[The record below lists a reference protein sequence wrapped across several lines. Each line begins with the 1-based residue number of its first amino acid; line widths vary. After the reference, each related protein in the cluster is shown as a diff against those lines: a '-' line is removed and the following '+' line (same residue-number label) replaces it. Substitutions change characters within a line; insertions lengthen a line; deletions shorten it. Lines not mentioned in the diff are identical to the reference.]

1 MTSSEI
7 HGFLDLNDKVPIKDD
22 EREVQRVSGR
32 MVLTSLLKFGDNS
45 SLIAEV
51 HQSEP
56 NGVTVLVY
64 PNTPE
69 AEALII
75 NLVKNPATFLEN
87 YLPEIGVE
95 SGFIKA
101 VIDRFLDPALV
112 HEAANCKWSSETSTL
127 LTPEEIEAEEEGEK
141 LEQQSWYFDV
151 VKQMEELTQNN
162 GGRRA
167 KNYASAAALYDLD
180 GERWIKMMHE
190 KNDGV
195 INLDEMEEP
204 EEGADGH
211 KGGDTGEDVSTLGE
225 EDALDG
231 GESKNDGESKVRLQ
245 RGGRK
250 HGLLPNSS
258 RVTHPQV
265 VQFGSRTTLVAVLE
279 LGQMTPAQLR
289 V

>member
-22 EREVQRVSGR
+22 GRVVQRVSGR

-95 SGFIKA
+95 SGFVKA

-112 HEAANCKWSSETSTL
+112 H
-127 LTPEEIEAEEEGEK
+127 
-141 LEQQSWYFDV
+141 
-151 VKQMEELTQNN
+151 
-162 GGRRA
+162 
-167 KNYASAAALYDLD
+167 
-180 GERWIKMMHE
+180 
-190 KNDGV
+190 
-195 INLDEMEEP
+195 
-204 EEGADGH
+204 
-211 KGGDTGEDVSTLGE
+211 
-225 EDALDG
+225 DA
-231 GESKNDGESKVRLQ
+231 
-245 RGGRK
+245 
-250 HGLLPNSS
+250 
-258 RVTHPQV
+258 
-265 VQFGSRTTLVAVLE
+265 
-279 LGQMTPAQLR
+279 
-289 V
+289 